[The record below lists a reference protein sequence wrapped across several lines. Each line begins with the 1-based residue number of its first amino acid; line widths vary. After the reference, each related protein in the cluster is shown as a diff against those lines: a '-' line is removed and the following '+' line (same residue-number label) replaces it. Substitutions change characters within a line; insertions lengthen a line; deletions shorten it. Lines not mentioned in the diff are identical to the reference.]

1 MKLIGK
7 DNGHMSDL
15 KFLYSAVDEL
25 SNKDEITVTDFLA
38 LSAFV
43 TSEKL
48 DLESYQSGL
57 EEGGKSCRK
66 TPALTSIFYRGWR
79 LICRTQP
86 LALRTLSIAH
96 NQRQAGLSISG
107 GWIKNNHPA
116 I

>member
-43 TSEKL
+43 TSEKRSGIVPVWAGRRGQELSKDASAYL
-48 DLESYQSGL
+48 DLLQRMAADLSYPTSGL
-57 EEGGKSCRK
+57 ENAIHSAQS
-66 TPALTSIFYRGWR
+66 TASWAFYQW
-79 LICRTQP
+79 
-86 LALRTLSIAH
+86 
-96 NQRQAGLSISG
+96 GLD
-107 GWIKNNHPA
+107 KE
-116 I
+116 

>member
-15 KFLYSAVDEL
+15 KFLYSAVNEI

-48 DLESYQSGL
+48 DLEAYEAGL
-57 EEGGKSCRK
+57 EEGGQELSKDASAYLDLLRRMAADLSY
-66 TPALTSIFYRGWR
+66 TGEGIGGAIHSAQSTASWAFYHW
-79 LICRTQP
+79 
-86 LALRTLSIAH
+86 
-96 NQRQAGLSISG
+96 GLD
-107 GWIKNNHPA
+107 KE
-116 I
+116 

>member
-7 DNGHMSDL
+7 DNGHMSNL

-66 TPALTSIFYRGWR
+66 TPALTSNLLQRIAADLSYPTSGLENAIHSAQSTASWAFYQW
-79 LICRTQP
+79 
-86 LALRTLSIAH
+86 
-96 NQRQAGLSISG
+96 GLD
-107 GWIKNNHPA
+107 KE
-116 I
+116 

>member
-57 EEGGKSCRK
+57 EEGGQELSKDASAYLDLLQRM
-66 TPALTSIFYRGWR
+66 AADLSY
-79 LICRTQP
+79 QP

-96 NQRQAGLSISG
+96 NQQQAGLSISG

-116 I
+116 

>member
-48 DLESYQSGL
+48 DLESY
-57 EEGGKSCRK
+57 
-66 TPALTSIFYRGWR
+66 
-79 LICRTQP
+79 
-86 LALRTLSIAH
+86 
-96 NQRQAGLSISG
+96 
-107 GWIKNNHPA
+107 
-116 I
+116 

>member
-48 DLESYQSGL
+48 DLESYQSWAG
-57 EEGGKSCRK
+57 R
-66 TPALTSIFYRGWR
+66 RGARVVERRQR
-79 LICRTQP
+79 LPRSSTEDC
-86 LALRTLSIAH
+86 
-96 NQRQAGLSISG
+96 G
-107 GWIKNNHPA
+107 
-116 I
+116 

>member
-66 TPALTSIFYRGWR
+66 TPALTSIFYRGLR

-86 LALRTLSIAH
+86 L
-96 NQRQAGLSISG
+96 GLE
-107 GWIKNNHPA
+107 NA
-116 I
+116 IHSAQSTASWAFYQWGLDKE

>member
-57 EEGGKSCRK
+57 EEGGQELSKDASAYLDLLQRMAADLSY
-66 TPALTSIFYRGWR
+66 PTSSLENAIHSAQSTASWAFYQW
-79 LICRTQP
+79 
-86 LALRTLSIAH
+86 
-96 NQRQAGLSISG
+96 GLD
-107 GWIKNNHPA
+107 KE
-116 I
+116 